1 MEYILAFPKAKLHRS
16 PKLRFACF
24 WLPFSTSWCVDNG
37 DDSSASFLKSNDKDK
52 LTKKCWQYFTQPF
65 ILAEIL
71 LSLKITKPFSIDTG
85 NKMALIKIRL
95 NLQKSQTSTKM
106 TFAYLCSSSGSLLSF
121 DELAS
126 TWVISW
132 SSISC
137 LAAIFSGL
145 LESVITVLSDVRI
158 WNS

>member
-1 MEYILAFPKAKLHRS
+1 
-16 PKLRFACF
+16 
-24 WLPFSTSWCVDNG
+24 
-37 DDSSASFLKSNDKDK
+37 
-52 LTKKCWQYFTQPF
+52 
-65 ILAEIL
+65 
-71 LSLKITKPFSIDTG
+71 
-85 NKMALIKIRL
+85 MALIKIRL

-145 LESVITVLSDVRI
+145 FESVITVLKRCTYLKLSSVLVQLTAGCLPELHVLRMFDKTHQLTSFFQC
-158 WNS
+158 NSKMIIHKFHFLWMIHQLLSNVQKIIFYFSHFKIFIELIFFIVASQSS